1 MALVHIIRHN
11 PGSPPAGVF
20 STPLEVV
27 IVDDRQN
34 VVRISEPSGS
44 VGTQYPK
51 EIGSQWLG
59 TVENLNAGLAATRLS
74 WSDVYKTDVMWTTP
88 SAGWDECDGLK
99 NAFNAVCELVVE
111 MLFRAAH
118 QICQPASS

>member
-1 MALVHIIRHN
+1 MAHVHIIRHN
-11 PGSPPAGVF
+11 PGSPPTGVF

-34 VVRISEPSGS
+34 IVRISEPSGS

-74 WSDVYKTDVMWTTP
+74 WADVYKTDVMWTTP
-88 SAGWDECDGLK
+88 STDRDECDVFK
-99 NAFNAVCELVVE
+99 NSFNAVCE
-111 MLFRAAH
+111 
-118 QICQPASS
+118 S